1 MENAND
7 PTSGR
12 PCYSSRQVLDSLFE
26 EERLT
31 QITYESIEEMCAGDL
46 LCAATLGP
54 DSARRDNEGTND
66 GVGSAGM
73 LAKLL
78 VRKPDAM
85 RPDGVDRLCGWL
97 RSLADHL
104 EYQASGAAD
113 EDAARTREMVRDFF
127 EHLDRNVA
135 GR

>member
-1 MENAND
+1 MENADD

-12 PCYSSRQVLDSLFE
+12 PCCSSRQVLDSLFGE
-26 EERLT
+26 SRLA

-54 DSARRDNEGTND
+54 DSAWWDDEGTID
-66 GVGSAGM
+66 GIGSAGM

-78 VRKPDAM
+78 VRKPGAM
-85 RPDGVDRLCGWL
+85 KPDGVDRLCRWL
-97 RSLADHL
+97 RALADRL
-104 EYQASGAAD
+104 EHQASGAAD
-113 EDAARTREMVRDFF
+113 EDAARTREVVRDFF
-127 EHLDRNVA
+127 EHLDRNAA